1 MQDETQKLPDE
12 FRKLLG
18 VEEKQEQRRMDSKRI
33 WKARENQK
41 RYWLCILPQ
50 SGHWSPL
57 AICSKISA
65 GTIDDPTPVAASLQ
79 GWALSYQLLYGF
91 PAKLFWV
98 LFQIIY
104 LAHGWGGTLNDILRS
119 THIHLWLGF
128 CELATFPP
136 ALYWCSLYPQVRGV
150 FQSSGNCGNKT
161 FSLSRY
167 ATDTRQ
173 NTDRSIAFPLVLF

>member
-1 MQDETQKLPDE
+1 MQKLPDE

-57 AICSKISA
+57 VICSKISA

-79 GWALSYQLLYGF
+79 GWALSYQLPYGF

-104 LAHGWGGTLNDILRS
+104 LAHGWGDTLNDILRCFP

-136 ALYWCSLYPQVRGV
+136 ALYWHILKCMEFSRALATVVTKP
-150 FQSSGNCGNKT
+150 
-161 FSLSRY
+161 SLSVAMQQTRGKIQ
-167 ATDTRQ
+167 TDQ
-173 NTDRSIAFPLVLF
+173 